1 MQHTAIALNSMVYY
15 TNVTQFYGYITHKC
29 HSTQFNSILYTKVT
43 QFDGILHINV
53 TKFYGILYTL
63 FTSIQIQHKQK
74 SLKSAFI
81 WRHLNIMVHKQK
93 SLKSIYMMAQ
103 SPTRNL
109 SGYALHTE
117 SRWQFPNYW
126 DKTVEPCHL
135 TKQTK
140 LLPLIKCAN
149 VLRSNP

>member
-1 MQHTAIALNSMVYY
+1 MSLNSI
-15 TNVTQFYGYITHKC
+15 QWYITHKC
-29 HSTQFNSILYTKVT
+29 L
-43 QFDGILHINV
+43 DGILHINV

-63 FTSIQIQHKQK
+63 FTSILIQHKQK

-81 WRHLNIMVHKQK
+81 GRHLNIMVHKQK

-140 LLPLIKCAN
+140 IAILDQVSKCTQK
-149 VLRSNP
+149 